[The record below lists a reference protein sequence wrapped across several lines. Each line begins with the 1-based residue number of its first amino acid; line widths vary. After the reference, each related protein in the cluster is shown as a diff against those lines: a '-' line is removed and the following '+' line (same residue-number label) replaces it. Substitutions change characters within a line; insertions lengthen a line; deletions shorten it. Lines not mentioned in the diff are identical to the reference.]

1 MITRRIGTLVP
12 KSNGRLIVG
21 LGGLYVAQS
30 IIGAM
35 IFAGLP
41 AVMRQSGA
49 SLNEIAFTLLAV
61 LPWSLKFL
69 WAPAVERF
77 QSPHGGLRRS
87 RLTVGIVSI
96 FSVGAVIVLGLTGPT
111 TIGALAV
118 AMVVATSAS
127 ATIDIACDGHAVES
141 FAEKDRGWAN
151 AAQIGGAYLGT
162 ALGGGV
168 FLIMLD
174 YWTWRSSSLVMAG
187 LLVLLALPFLLT
199 PDGAAAPRRDRPSPS
214 LMRAFKRPDIRS
226 GLILVALYVFGQ
238 KWAMTMI
245 GPFLIDMGMSLTL
258 LGILNG
264 VGITVLGVAG
274 AVGGGYL
281 VRRFGAHPVM
291 LWTLPVQTC
300 AMMSLTLIA
309 YWGGGI
315 AFTATAD
322 IACLSL
328 DVRLRFR
335 GALLRA
341 HGMRFP
347 GPGRCRLH
355 DFPKRGRHRKPD
367 WLAVG
372 CTGRR
377 MAWICILFCISWRVR
392 RDYADI
398 SAAAQQI
405 TCRYPAIDKL
415 LKGSNECPAIPAKY
429 VIVLISNET
438 LKCWR

>member
-1 MITRRIGTLVP
+1 MVAKVP
-12 KSNGRLIVG
+12 
-21 LGGLYVAQS
+21 LG
-30 IIGAM
+30 
-35 IFAGLP
+35 P
-41 AVMRQSGA
+41 
-49 SLNEIAFTLLAV
+49 
-61 LPWSLKFL
+61 
-69 WAPAVERF
+69 PAVERF

-87 RLTVGIVSI
+87 RLTVGIVGI

-214 LMRAFKRPDIRS
+214 LRRAFKRPEIRS

-238 KWAMTMI
+238 KWAMIMI
-245 GPFLIDMGMSLTL
+245 EPFLIDIGMSLSL

-281 VRRFGAHPVM
+281 VRRYGAYPVM
-291 LWTLPVQTC
+291 FWTLPVQTC

-309 YWGGGI
+309 YWG
-315 AFTATAD
+315 AAS
-322 IACLSL
+322 LSL
-328 DVRLRFR
+328 LLLTLLVSALMFAFGFVALYSEFMGCASLDQAGVDFTIFQSADAIVSLIGWQLAAMAGEWLGYAFCFASASVFGVFTLIFLRRLSK
-335 GALLRA
+335 
-341 HGMRFP
+341 
-347 GPGRCRLH
+347 LH
-355 DFPKRGRHRKPD
+355 VDTQ
-367 WLAVG
+367 L
-372 CTGRR
+372 
-377 MAWICILFCISWRVR
+377 
-392 RDYADI
+392 
-398 SAAAQQI
+398 
-405 TCRYPAIDKL
+405 
-415 LKGSNECPAIPAKY
+415 
-429 VIVLISNET
+429 LISS
-438 LKCWR
+438 